1 MAGFA
6 PSIPNF
12 SCCNKFD
19 RDGCSVPYPLRF
31 LAMVVGNEWAC
42 GTQSPGSVEWSLNRW
57 WLLSN
62 LQLVPSLILP
72 CSVTMEVA
80 QRSFWQLKMW
90 SMPLRSRAL
99 LLAALD
105 LIPQRMDLELHKI
118 LGVTSSGYSTA
129 VTVSPLLHMAERR
142 PSSFNLLA
150 GVPIRR
156 PLSGSVAAFIVDPSP
171 SGFVPGDGAGG
182 RDVERIVFVG
192 GEGLD
197 SNLQFFFR
205 VLFVAVEELVVFFF
219 SFVVL
224 YVKCYPTI

>member
-1 MAGFA
+1 M
-6 PSIPNF
+6 
-12 SCCNKFD
+12 
-19 RDGCSVPYPLRF
+19 
-31 LAMVVGNEWAC
+31 
-42 GTQSPGSVEWSLNRW
+42 EWSLNRW

-72 CSVTMEVA
+72 CSFTMEVA
-80 QRSFWQLKMW
+80 RRSFWQLKMW

-171 SGFVPGDGAGG
+171 SGFVPATALAAVMLSASSLS
-182 RDVERIVFVG
+182 VEKDFIAI
-192 GEGLD
+192 
-197 SNLQFFFR
+197 SS
-205 VLFVAVEELVVFFF
+205 F
-219 SFVVL
+219 SLGSFL
-224 YVKCYPTI
+224 